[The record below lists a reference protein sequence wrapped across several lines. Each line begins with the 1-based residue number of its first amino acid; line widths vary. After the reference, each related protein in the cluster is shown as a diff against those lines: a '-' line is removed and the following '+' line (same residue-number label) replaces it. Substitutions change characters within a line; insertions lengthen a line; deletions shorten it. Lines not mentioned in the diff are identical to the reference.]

1 MAPSVR
7 FGPQRQ
13 VLKLALNAWRVY
25 FLEYKGKTTSC

>member
-13 VLKLALNAWRVY
+13 VLKLALNAQRAY